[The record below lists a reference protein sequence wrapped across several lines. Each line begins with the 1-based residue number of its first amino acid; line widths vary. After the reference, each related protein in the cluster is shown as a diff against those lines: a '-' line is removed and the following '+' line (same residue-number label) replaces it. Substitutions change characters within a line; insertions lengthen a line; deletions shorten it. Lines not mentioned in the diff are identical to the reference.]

1 MARKSY
7 NQVRDEV
14 TQMFVKAIEEDTPP
28 WRQPWAPGGN
38 MGMPRNFHSKRRYSG
53 INPLLLIWTAMAEGY
68 DSCNWGTF
76 DSWKKYLGA
85 QVRKGEKATHVIFFH
100 FVEKRDKETGAV
112 EMDGNGRPKTFP
124 IMKQFP
130 VFNADQVK
138 APDVDVLLDGT
149 CKAGKWG
156 SFVRAMLTPD
166 STAARTKETTVE
178 ELQQLA
184 DKFVPKAMMPD
195 GELTRE
201 QLAQLIHDGIEANL
215 AKHRAIMV
223 ERNDDPDFGPAEQL
237 IAKSGAKIRHG
248 GNKAAY
254 SPTKDSIKLPPKRSF
269 DTMSNYYETAFHEL
283 VHWTKQKD
291 RMNRNSDS
299 YAFEELVAEIGACF
313 LMMELGVPMSL
324 QMTDH
329 SKSYVKSWLQG
340 MKASGDDGDG
350 SKFIFDASTQA
361 GKAVDYLLTFVGK
374 ENPVYEE
381 EEAPKLKKKRTTKRT
396 TKRTS
401 NRKVA

>member
-14 TQMFVKAIEEDTPP
+14 TQMFIKAIKEETPP

-100 FVEKRDKETGAV
+100 FCERRDKSGAV
-112 EMDGNGRPKTFP
+112 ETDDNGKPKTFP

-138 APDVDVLLDGT
+138 APDVEVLLDGR
-149 CKAGKWG
+149 CEEGRWG
-156 SFVRAMLTPD
+156 SAVRNLLEPD
-166 STAARTKETTVE
+166 NKGARTEVTTVA
-178 ELQQLA
+178 ELQQLV
-184 DKFVPKAMMPD
+184 DKFVPKKMVPE
-195 GELTRE
+195 GEQTRE
-201 QLAQLIHDGIEANL
+201 QLAQLVHDGIEANL
-215 AKHRAIMV
+215 AKYRAIIV
-223 ERNDDPDFGPAEQL
+223 ERNDDPDFEPAEEL
-237 IAKSGAKIRHG
+237 IVKSCANIKHG
-248 GNKAAY
+248 GSKAAY
-254 SPTKDSIKLPPKRSF
+254 SPTNDSIKLPSKRSF

-283 VHWTKQKD
+283 VHWTKHKD
-291 RMNRNSDS
+291 RMNRDNGS

-313 LMMELGVPMSL
+313 LMMELGVPL
-324 QMTDH
+324 APQMTDH

-340 MKASGDDGDG
+340 MNASGDDGNG
-350 SKFIFDASTQA
+350 SKFIFDAATQA
-361 GKAVDYLLTFVGK
+361 GKAVDYLLAFVGK
-374 ENPVYEE
+374 ENPEYEE
-381 EEAPKLKKKRTTKRT
+381 EEAPKPKARKKRSTKPR
-396 TKRTS
+396 S
-401 NRKVA
+401 RKVA